1 MASLLDFEGPLRY
14 TRVPMVRAKSA
25 AVLSIDQGTTSVR
38 ATVLD
43 AALRPVASASAEVP
57 RSFPAPGWVELDA
70 DALVRATDAVAAR
83 AMDAAPEHEVLAW
96 GLANQG
102 ETVALWDRRTG
113 EPLAP
118 AVVWQ
123 CRRTETEAASL
134 AARSDVAW
142 VQEATG
148 LPIDPYFS
156 ATKLAWLLDHVPG
169 ARERAA
175 RGELAAGTLD
185 TFTLFRLSQGRVF
198 ATEPSTACRTLL
210 AELETGRFSRR
221 LCDLF
226 GVPWGL
232 LPEVVA
238 SDADLGV
245 VPIGGRDLPLRGLLC
260 DQPSALLGVGCVA
273 PGDVKCTYGTGAF
286 LQVHT
291 GERPAPPSRDDGLLR
306 SIAWE
311 RNGQR
316 VYLLEGSV
324 LAAGDVLTWLQSL
337 GILGPASGI
346 DALLE
351 AHPDASGVL
360 FAPTLT
366 GLGAPR
372 WVGDARG
379 TLLGLHRGVT
389 PGHLVRAALE
399 GIAHQ
404 VVDVLEAA
412 SKAFSAELGPL
423 RADGGLSASQRFLA
437 LQADL
442 AGRPLLAPHVGEAT
456 TRGVGALVAHAAGL
470 VPSVESALAGQTSEL
485 VAPSLSH
492 AQRAELRRRHHA
504 LLDLATAPDA
514 LELVRAAAQRPRP

>member
-1 MASLLDFEGPLRY
+1 M
-14 TRVPMVRAKSA
+14 
-25 AVLSIDQGTTSVR
+25 
-38 ATVLD
+38 
-43 AALRPVASASAEVP
+43 
-57 RSFPAPGWVELDA
+57 
-70 DALVRATDAVAAR
+70 
-83 AMDAAPEHEVLAW
+83 
-96 GLANQG
+96 
-102 ETVALWDRRTG
+102 
-113 EPLAP
+113 
-118 AVVWQ
+118 VWQ
-123 CRRTETEAASL
+123 CRRTEAEAASL

-221 LCDLF
+221 LCEFF

-245 VPIGGRDLPLRGLLC
+245 VPIGGRALPVRGLLC

-291 GERPAPPSRDDGLLR
+291 GERPAPPSKDDGLLR

-379 TLLGLHRGVT
+379 TLLGLHRGVS

-456 TRGVGALVAHAAGL
+456 TRGVGSPRGPRRRPRSLGGIGARGANQRARRAVPLPRAASRAATPPPRAARPRHGPGGPGARARGGPAPPTL
-470 VPSVESALAGQTSEL
+470 TRRSRLSPKSHTPGDRK
-485 VAPSLSH
+485 PSLRTD
-492 AQRAELRRRHHA
+492 RAGPHRGKPRRSA
-504 LLDLATAPDA
+504 
-514 LELVRAAAQRPRP
+514 RPA